1 MATLFHFPLDP
12 LSRRVRLAIAEYGF
26 EVELEE
32 ARPWE
37 PSPLPEDLVPPAE
50 LPILVDNGG
59 AFVSGLGPVSEYLEE
74 VNDAASVTLFG
85 KTPSERA
92 ETRRLAA
99 WFDQHFYSDVS
110 GPLLSE
116 KIVRRFL
123 PREAGGGSPD
133 MTRVRA
139 ALGQIRMHLDL
150 IGDLAEKRSWL
161 AGRELTIADLAA
173 AAHLSVV
180 DYLGDVPWH
189 ENESAR
195 HWYQR
200 IKSRPSFRPLLADYI
215 RGLAPPRQYAD
226 LDF

>member
-12 LSRRVRLAIAEYGF
+12 FARRVRLSLAEYGY

-32 ARPWE
+32 VVPWE
-37 PSPLPEDLVPPAE
+37 HAAVVDELSPPAD
-50 LPILVDNGG
+50 LPVLLEGG
-59 AFVSGLGPVSEYLEE
+59 AAVISGMNALVEYLEE
-74 VNDAASVTLFG
+74 TVAPKSVSLLGRTAG
-85 KTPSERA
+85 ERA
-92 ETRRLAA
+92 EARRLAA
-99 WFDQHFYSDVS
+99 WFDQHFYNEVS

-116 KIVRRFL
+116 KVIRRFV
-123 PREAGGGSPD
+123 PKEAGGGPPE
-133 MTRVRA
+133 MGRVRT
-139 ALGQIRMHLDL
+139 ALAPIRDHLAVV
-150 IGDLAEKRSWL
+150 GMLAEQRNWL
-161 AGRELTIADLAA
+161 AGRNLSVADLAA

-189 ENESAR
+189 DNDAAR
-195 HWYQR
+195 QWYQR